1 MMMPRLNLLTIA
13 AGACACIVGC
23 QRVPPG
29 PAVQPAAV
37 QPLPQ
42 AVDTVSEANARTAQS
57 VLLRIAGREDMPA
70 ESVFKNVKFL
80 NRVPARTFLTIMNIG
95 YARALG
101 VKCSYCHVEE
111 DFSSDEKRP
120 KRAAREMAA
129 MHRMINQEL
138 AKMQYISIPP
148 TENRSIN
155 CSTCH
160 RGTVNPIKAS
170 R

>member
-1 MMMPRLNLLTIA
+1 
-13 AGACACIVGC
+13 
-23 QRVPPG
+23 
-29 PAVQPAAV
+29 
-37 QPLPQ
+37 
-42 AVDTVSEANARTAQS
+42 
-57 VLLRIAGREDMPA
+57 MPA
-70 ESVFKNVKFL
+70 DSVFKNVKIL
-80 NRVPARTFLTIMNIG
+80 NAVSAKTLVSIMAGG

-101 VKCSYCHVEE
+101 VKCAYCHVEE

-138 AKMQYISIPP
+138 RKMQYISTPP
-148 TENRSIN
+148 TENRAIN

-160 RGTVNPIKAS
+160 RGMINPMRPS

>member
-1 MMMPRLNLLTIA
+1 MARFTSLGVA
-13 AGACACIVGC
+13 AAAYAFVVSC
-23 QRVPPG
+23 QRVPPAS
-29 PAVQPAAV
+29 AVQPAAV
-37 QPLPQ
+37 QPAPQ
-42 AVDTVSEANARTAQS
+42 AVDTVSEANARTAQN
-57 VLLRIAGREDMPA
+57 VLLRIAGKEDVPA
-70 ESVFKNVKFL
+70 ESVFKNVKIL
-80 NRVPARTFLTIMNIG
+80 NHVPARTFITIMNIG

-101 VKCSYCHVEE
+101 VKCSFCHVEE